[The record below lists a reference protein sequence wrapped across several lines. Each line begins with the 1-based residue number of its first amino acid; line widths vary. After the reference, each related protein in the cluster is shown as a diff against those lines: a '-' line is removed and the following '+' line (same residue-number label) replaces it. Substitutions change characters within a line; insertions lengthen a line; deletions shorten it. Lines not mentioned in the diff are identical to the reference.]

1 MISSAS
7 RSRSSSGRKP
17 IRPPAIALSV
27 PWPSPVRAKEPCSSL
42 RARSGAPP
50 INPRARR
57 PSRHAPAVCE
67 DDGPTM
73 TGPMMSSSD
82 TMRLPGLSLPR
93 RLLEHAAEIAPGVRR
108 VHARDV
114 LRRPGGDDGSAA
126 RAAFRAEI
134 DDPVRRLDHVEVV
147 LDDEHRVAAIDETM
161 EHVEQDA
168 DVLEVEARRRLVEDV
183 EGTARVALRELGR
196 ELDALSLTARE
207 RGRT

>member
-1 MISSAS
+1 MRAC
-7 RSRSSSGRKP
+7 SGV
-17 IRPPAIALSV
+17 PPT
-27 PWPSPVRAKEPCSSL
+27 R
-42 RARSGAPP
+42 
-50 INPRARR
+50 PRASS

-114 LRRPGGDDGSAA
+114 LRRAGGDDGSAA

-134 DDPVRRLDHVEVV
+134 DDPVRRLDPVEIL
-147 LDDEHRVAAIDETM
+147 LDDEPAVAAIDETM

-168 DVLEVEARRRLVEDV
+168 
-183 EGTARVALRELGR
+183 
-196 ELDALSLTARE
+196 
-207 RGRT
+207 

>member
-57 PSRHAPAVCE
+57 PSRHAPAVCD

-82 TMRLPGLSLPR
+82 TMRSPRLATLFR
-93 RLLEHAAEIAPGVRR
+93 RLLEHAAEIAAGVRR
-108 VHARDV
+108 LDARDV
-114 LRRPGGDDGSAA
+114 LRRALGDHGAAA
-126 RAAFRAEI
+126 RTAFGAEI
-134 DDPVRRLDHVEVV
+134 DDPVGGLDHVEIV
-147 LDDEHRVAAIDETM
+147 LDDEDRVAAVDETVQ
-161 EHVEQDA
+161 HLEQYA
-168 DVLEVEARRRLVEDV
+168 HVLEMETCGGLVEDV
-183 EGTARVALRELGR
+183 E
-196 ELDALSLTARE
+196 
-207 RGRT
+207 RTT